1 MEHKPCSCGCCR
13 ESSLAPH
20 ETKAVDLFAGV
31 QLFYLP
37 EAAVAAA
44 EGKED
49 AVLRVYA
56 CRRGSLSFETADGHG
71 QTIHAGKLAVWKEAG
86 FQEGTITPDDG
97 FCGLLVRVDLRKLT
111 EQPPESLLGADV
123 TAERLYDLYCAQET
137 MTRISPDDALRGIL
151 DFFYGQSAKTAL
163 PWRRLGA
170 QALLLWLGQR
180 GQETQEAPDD
190 SSEQVRIVHEVHA
203 FLTQNLDTR
212 VTIEELSH
220 QYLMNPTTLKQ
231 VFKSVYGSSLAAHMK
246 EHRMGRAAQLLR
258 ETDESVAEIARA
270 VGYESQSKFTA
281 AFKEYFGVL
290 PKEYRKTH

>member
-1 MEHKPCSCGCCR
+1 MEHKCDCACCR
-13 ESSLAPH
+13 EHLAILQ
-20 ETKAVDLFAGV
+20 ETKGTELFPGAWFFDL
-31 QLFYLP
+31 P
-37 EAAVAAA
+37 AASAAMVAA
-44 EGKED
+44 EGE
-49 AVLRVYA
+49 LMVYA
-56 CRRGSLSFETADGHG
+56 CRRGSLRLIAEPG
-71 QTIHAGKLAVWKEAG
+71 QSQSLHAGELAVWKTGGFLSGTIEPDESFAG
-86 FQEGTITPDDG
+86 FCLR
-97 FCGLLVRVDLRKLT
+97 FDLKKLT

-137 MTRISPDDALRGIL
+137 MTRIPPDDALRGIL
-151 DFFYGQSAKTAL
+151 DFFYGQSAKTARS
-163 PWRRLGA
+163 WRRLGA

-180 GQETQEAPDD
+180 RQEAQDD

-203 FLTQNLDTR
+203 YLTQNLNMR

-290 PKEYRKTH
+290 PKEYRKNH

>member
-1 MEHKPCSCGCCR
+1 M
-13 ESSLAPH
+13 
-20 ETKAVDLFAGV
+20 
-31 QLFYLP
+31 
-37 EAAVAAA
+37 
-44 EGKED
+44 
-49 AVLRVYA
+49 
-56 CRRGSLSFETADGHG
+56 
-71 QTIHAGKLAVWKEAG
+71 
-86 FQEGTITPDDG
+86 
-97 FCGLLVRVDLRKLT
+97 
-111 EQPPESLLGADV
+111 

-180 GQETQEAPDD
+180 GQETQDAPDD

-231 VFKSVYGSSLAAHMK
+231 VFKSVYGASLAAHMK
-246 EHRMGRAAQLLR
+246 EHRMARAAQLLR

-270 VGYESQSKFTA
+270 VGYESQSKLTA

>member
-13 ESSLAPH
+13 ESSFAPH

-37 EAAVAAA
+37 EAASAAA
-44 EGKED
+44 AGKED

-97 FCGLLVRVDLRKLT
+97 
-111 EQPPESLLGADV
+111 ADV
-123 TAERLYDLYCAQET
+123 TGERLYDLYCVREDMTLLPADAQT
-137 MTRISPDDALRGIL
+137 DAIV
-151 DFFYGQSAKTAL
+151 DMFYAKPAQTVRA
-163 PWRRLGA
+163 WQRLGA
-170 QALLLWLGQR
+170 QALLLQLGAVQTD
-180 GQETQEAPDD
+180 GDMAQEEL
-190 SSEQVRIVHEVHA
+190 SEQVRAVHA
-203 FLTQNLDTR
+203 VHAYLTQNLETR
-212 VTIEELSH
+212 VTIEELSK

-231 VFKSVYGSSLAAHMK
+231 VFKSVYGTSLAAHMK

-281 AFKEYFGVL
+281 AFKEYFGAL
-290 PKEYRKTH
+290 PKEYRKNH

>member
-13 ESSLAPH
+13 ESSFAPH

-37 EAAVAAA
+37 EAASAAA
-44 EGKED
+44 AGKED

-111 EQPPESLLGADV
+111 EQPPECLSGADV
-123 TAERLYDLYCAQET
+123 TGERLYDLYCVREDMTLLPADAQT
-137 MTRISPDDALRGIL
+137 DAIV
-151 DFFYGQSAKTAL
+151 DMFYAKPAQTVRA
-163 PWRRLGA
+163 WQRLGA
-170 QALLLWLGQR
+170 QALLLQLGAVQTD
-180 GQETQEAPDD
+180 GDMAQ
-190 SSEQVRIVHEVHA
+190 
-203 FLTQNLDTR
+203 
-212 VTIEELSH
+212 EELSE

-231 VFKSVYGSSLAAHMK
+231 VFKSVYGTSLAAHMK

-281 AFKEYFGVL
+281 AFKEYFGAL
-290 PKEYRKTH
+290 PKEYRKNH